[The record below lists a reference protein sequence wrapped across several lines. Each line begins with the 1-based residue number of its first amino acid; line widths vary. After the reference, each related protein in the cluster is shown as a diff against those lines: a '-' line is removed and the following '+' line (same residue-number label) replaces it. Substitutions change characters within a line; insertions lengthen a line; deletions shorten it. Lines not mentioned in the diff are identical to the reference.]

1 MDCPLFVVMPLISPH
16 VRSGG
21 VERQG
26 GSGARGGA
34 YPNLRVSHVTRNIGA
49 VFDLTL
55 AHQALREFPASMYAD
70 DKAGMA
76 ARFAHVSSRVPGR
89 DKLVSDRGWNEMMC
103 MMCVSVVIC
112 CVVQE
117 CLQKCKQMVAE
128 RRMAKDASSGQTDS
142 QS

>member
-1 MDCPLFVVMPLISPH
+1 LFVVMPLISPH

-21 VERQG
+21 VERQR

-34 YPNLRVSHVTRNIGA
+34 YPDLRVSHVTRNIGA

-89 DKLVSDRGWNEMMC
+89 DKLVSDRGWDEMMC
-103 MMCVSVVIC
+103 MMCVCVSVVIC

-128 RRMAKDASSGQTDS
+128 RRMATDASSGQTDS
-142 QS
+142 HS

>member
-1 MDCPLFVVMPLISPH
+1 
-16 VRSGG
+16 
-21 VERQG
+21 
-26 GSGARGGA
+26 
-34 YPNLRVSHVTRNIGA
+34 
-49 VFDLTL
+49 
-55 AHQALREFPASMYAD
+55 MYAD

-89 DKLVSDRGWNEMMC
+89 DKLVSDRGWDEMIC

-112 CVVQE
+112 YVVQE

-128 RRMAKDASSGQTDS
+128 RRMATDASSGQMDS